1 MSLCRSSAFL
11 WWYWEGFKSSLH
23 GIALDRGQSFE
34 HAAGFK
40 LNTVFIAIDDYKAHP
55 DVRYVPLGLRCAHGC
70 MYYASPCRGGIC
82 VISFRKANSQ
92 RIKIFQGLRVAAG
105 I

>member
-11 WWYWEGFKSSLH
+11 WWYWEGFKSSLL

-34 HAAGFK
+34 QAAGFK

-55 DVRYVPLGLRCAHGC
+55 DARYVSLGLRCAHGC
-70 MYYASPCRGGIC
+70 MYYASPCRRGGHL
-82 VISFRKANSQ
+82 RHQLSQ
-92 RIKIFQGLRVAAG
+92 GQ
-105 I
+105 